1 MYPLRFPLAS
11 LLGSM
16 GVPLLIKVEIIC
28 DKEAQVYVATS
39 PDVEGLVVEAESL
52 DEVKREALELIP
64 SLLSANKQDLYRKP
78 YADFSFRQHLLA

>member
-1 MYPLRFPLAS
+1 MYPLRFPLSS

-39 PDVEGLVVEAESL
+39 PDIQGLVVEADSL
-52 DEVKREALELIP
+52 DEVKRETLELIP
-64 SLLSANKQDLYRKP
+64 GLLAANKQYLYRKP
-78 YADFSFRQHLLA
+78 YADFSYRQHLLA